1 MFSGREGIIAYE
13 CIFHSSNID
22 AMNLACNQKI
32 IILRCFDIGITF
44 KDPILDSPSNLW
56 WNVHIFIGGEVFML
70 DKRYAH
76 LQYFTLSHFPRD
88 LICTNSPKPYTMQ

>member
-44 KDPILDSPSNLW
+44 KDPILDSPSNL
-56 WNVHIFIGGEVFML
+56 
-70 DKRYAH
+70 
-76 LQYFTLSHFPRD
+76 
-88 LICTNSPKPYTMQ
+88 